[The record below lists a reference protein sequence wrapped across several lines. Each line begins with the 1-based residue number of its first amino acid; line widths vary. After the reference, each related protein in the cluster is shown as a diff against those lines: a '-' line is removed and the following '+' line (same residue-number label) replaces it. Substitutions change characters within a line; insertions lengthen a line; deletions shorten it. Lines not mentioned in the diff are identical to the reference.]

1 MPWGIIKRLNLR
13 KGKLLCLI
21 LIQTVDIL
29 NHSLFEST
37 LTRIEFSDLDQ
48 FSNFNSEGFTYVLL
62 ARGR

>member
-1 MPWGIIKRLNLR
+1 MPWGIIMRLNVR

-21 LIQTVDIL
+21 LIRTVDIL

-48 FSNFNSEGFTYVLL
+48 FSNFNLEGFTYVLL